1 MPNQMEVV
9 ASELPVGRISQPFRT
24 QFGWHIL
31 EVLERRKGSGGNSRV
46 RNEATQVLRQQKYVR
61 EVESWQRRLRD
72 EAFVEVRGD
81 AATTSTNQ

>member
-1 MPNQMEVV
+1 MPNRME
-9 ASELPVGRISQPFRT
+9 AIARELPDGRLSEPFRT

-61 EVESWQRRLRD
+61 EVENWQRRLRD
-72 EAFVEVRGD
+72 EAFVEVLGS
-81 AATTSTNQ
+81 AGTTTTSQ